1 MIKTSADT
9 SQVPISATIES
20 GRFFASKRITPLS
33 GSAGAAAIVTFA
45 MAALA
50 ICIMLNGECSRP
62 PRDYG
67 IHSHLIEWM
76 GCAGHYIWQSKGYF
90 TLLGACAVFVI
101 VAPLLRGP
109 LLRRY
114 NSHGGRYLVSMIA
127 IAAFVF
133 KTFQN
138 PAGIAFG
145 LVCLPVLYFFFKKG
159 RGIPRFV
166 YGAALFLFVA
176 LMVVPGLIVVP
187 DLTAS
192 TAGKFLEIQTHYSD
206 VVGPGALLAA
216 GKPLFS
222 EVDPFY
228 GLIQPILI
236 AFVSSKTGTF
246 SFGTYVEMVRTFQ
259 AVFIT
264 TAAFLFYRLSGRAK
278 VASLFA
284 IAFFAPLI
292 QLNQMNEYFPNQT
305 AWRLLGFPLAI
316 VTMLACR
323 KLSRQV
329 LAFTLGAVSC
339 FVIFFNLETG
349 LCITAGFLAFLYMR
363 EPESG
368 LARWICLLKTA
379 AIFLSGM
386 LTAAIA
392 GYTAAWV
399 MLGYAPDLNA
409 YVKLV
414 QAKQLLVQSG
424 YLGGGR
430 LEFQPIPFLMVVHS
444 LYTIL
449 RISLDTRFPGGIRNS
464 LRVATATMCLL
475 WFTYFV
481 NRPAP
486 GDQYLIGCYFL
497 YAFLVIDLVR
507 AAIVGVNRKSRV
519 IEPVLVTL
527 AVLSLMIVPRI
538 TQQLKNASVTAKTTA
553 LELLHGP
560 AQKPATMVSGI
571 YLPSDMASELTEKA
585 NYVRTSSQNGPV
597 YYLTASSFMLP
608 CLSGVQTAA
617 PVIDLF
623 SCLAFESDTDRLV
636 ELLKKRDV
644 RTVLV
649 DSSNTVLVGY
659 KSWVDCFDDL
669 RHRLTRYYRHT
680 STRDGWE
687 IWTQTS
693 AEEKP

>member
-9 SQVPISATIES
+9 SEVPVSATVES
-20 GRFFASKRITPLS
+20 GTAFAAKRFVPLAS
-33 GSAGAAAIVTFA
+33 SAGVAAIVTFA

-62 PRDYG
+62 PREYG

-76 GCAGHYIWQSKGYF
+76 GCGGHYIWQSKGYF
-90 TLLGACAVFVI
+90 TLLGACALFVI
-101 VAPLLRGP
+101 AAPFMRDQLLRQ
-109 LLRRY
+109 Y
-114 NSHGGRYLVSMIA
+114 NSYGGRYLVALIA
-127 IAAFVF
+127 IAAFLF
-133 KTFQN
+133 KSFQN

-145 LVCLPVLYFFFKKG
+145 FVCLPVLYFFFKKG
-159 RGIPRFV
+159 RGIPKIF
-166 YGAALFLFVA
+166 YSAALTFFVA

-216 GKPLFS
+216 GKPLFR

-236 AFVSSKTGTF
+236 AFVSSKSGTF
-246 SFGTYVEMVRTFQ
+246 SFGTYVEMVRSFQ
-259 AVFIT
+259 AIFII
-264 TAAFLFYRLSGRAK
+264 TAAFLFYKLSGRAK

-305 AWRLLGFPLAI
+305 AWRLLGFPIAI
-316 VTMLACR
+316 VTMLSCR
-323 KLSRQV
+323 SLSRQA

-363 EPESG
+363 NPESG
-368 LARWICLLKTA
+368 FAKLLGLLKTA
-379 AIFLSGM
+379 AIFVGGL
-386 LTAAIA
+386 LTAATV
-392 GYTAAWV
+392 GYAAAWL

-414 QAKQLLVQSG
+414 QNKQLLVQSG

-449 RISLDTRFPGGIRNS
+449 RIALDTRFPGGVRNS

-497 YAFLVIDLVR
+497 YAFLVIDLIR
-507 AAIVGVNRKSRV
+507 AAIVGVNRKSRI
-519 IEPVLVTL
+519 IEPAVVTL
-527 AVLSLMIVPRI
+527 AVLSLLIVPRI
-538 TQQLKNASVTAKTTA
+538 SQQLKNAGITAKTTA

-560 AQKPATMVSGI
+560 AQKPATIVSGI
-571 YLPSDMASELTEKA
+571 YLPSAMALELTEKA
-585 NYVRTSSQNGPV
+585 NYVKASSQSGPV
-597 YYLTASSFMLP
+597 YYLTASSFMIP

-636 ELLKKRDV
+636 ELLEKRDV
-644 RTVLV
+644 PTVLV
-649 DSSNTVLVGY
+649 DSSKTELVGY
-659 KSWVDCFDDL
+659 KSWVDCFVDL
-669 RHRLTRYYRHT
+669 RHRLSRYYRHT

-687 IWTQTS
+687 IWTKAS